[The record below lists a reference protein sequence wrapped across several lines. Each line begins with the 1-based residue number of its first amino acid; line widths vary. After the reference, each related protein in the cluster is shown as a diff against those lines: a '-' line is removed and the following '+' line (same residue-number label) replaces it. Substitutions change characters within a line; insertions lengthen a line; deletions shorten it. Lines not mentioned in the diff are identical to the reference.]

1 MAKDI
6 VPRGSP
12 PTPVSRPLSPPVR
25 QSSPPPTILTSS
37 PQAPPAAASRQ
48 RSYPASS
55 SSSRSYS
62 YTPHSK
68 NWTVYDGIVAL
79 IAWIKK
85 RFRKK
90 QASEPTPTPVTLLPH
105 EPAPTLSHKPTKT
118 IENKPQIGADI
129 AQTEIR
135 STRPRRP

>member
-6 VPRGSP
+6 VPRRSP
-12 PTPVSRPLSPPVR
+12 PTPVRH
-25 QSSPPPTILTSS
+25 SSPPPTILTSP
-37 PQAPPAAASRQ
+37 PQAPPTASSRQ

-62 YTPHSK
+62 YTPHGK
-68 NWTVYDGIVAL
+68 TWTVYDGIVAL

-85 RFRKK
+85 RFGKK
-90 QASEPTPTPVTLLPH
+90 QASEPTPVTLLPH

-129 AQTEIR
+129 AQTGIR